1 MKPQKV
7 VLCCL
12 LLLVSGTVLNAQSKR
27 ELRKQ
32 KKLAEYALTKK
43 FVQNGQFVFMTQYV
57 VTQTGDRTEAIGEG
71 LLIEGDQTYADFP
84 FIGNSNR
91 GEIGGAKGIK
101 FTTSGTVF
109 DAEYNDKK
117 RKIFIKFE
125 AEGDNENYSVF
136 LTILGN
142 RRTTV
147 QISSSARGIMSYE
160 GKIQEVVI
168 NDSK

>member
-1 MKPQKV
+1 MEPKKV
-7 VLCCL
+7 LLCCL
-12 LLLVSGTVLNAQSKR
+12 LLLISANVLNAQSKR

-43 FVQNGQFVFMTQYV
+43 FVQSGQFVFMTTYV

-71 LLIEGDQTYADFP
+71 LLIEGDKTYANFP

-91 GEIGGAKGIK
+91 GEIGGTKGIQ
-101 FTTSGTVF
+101 FTTSNTVF
-109 DAEYNDKK
+109 NVEYNDKK
-117 RKIFIKFE
+117 RKIFIKFN
-125 AEGDNENYSVF
+125 AAADNENYSVF

-147 QISSSARGIMSYE
+147 QISSSARGVMSYE

-168 NDSK
+168 D